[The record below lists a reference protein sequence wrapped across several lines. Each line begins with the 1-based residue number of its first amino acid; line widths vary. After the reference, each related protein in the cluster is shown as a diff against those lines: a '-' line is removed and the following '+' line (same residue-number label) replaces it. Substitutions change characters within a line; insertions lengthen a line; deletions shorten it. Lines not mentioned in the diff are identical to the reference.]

1 MRVLTDVAILKI
13 HSLKCPILTSNLKLS
28 KLYLNGTKLLN
39 DSWFVA
45 YLTWLL
51 KTLWLIP
58 GFEVFAVAVSCA
70 LLQSCSYWLAMDVLK
85 IISHHLVF
93 FFLFFK
99 LKLWVQTAV
108 WALQYC
114 VSAISLYHSHTSNQS
129 SRKVLVFPHCT
140 KTPYTCF
147 KNCLRCSSVISS

>member
-51 KTLWLIP
+51 KTLWLIA
-58 GFEVFAVAVSCA
+58 GFEF
-70 LLQSCSYWLAMDVLK
+70 LLLLFPVPFYKAAAIGLQWMYLK
-85 IISHHLVF
+85 
-93 FFLFFK
+93 
-99 LKLWVQTAV
+99 
-108 WALQYC
+108 
-114 VSAISLYHSHTSNQS
+114 
-129 SRKVLVFPHCT
+129 
-140 KTPYTCF
+140 
-147 KNCLRCSSVISS
+147 